1 MTRPNLPGLGLG
13 GINLEQDG
21 FNIAR
26 KAALAVIVALAGGE
40 LLDEVTGQRNPTFD
54 FVPGWLRDEVIK
66 VIGAAEQTVGAPL
79 FQTIVSGA
87 TGLDLSSAAGRQEAD
102 AVKMIERIL
111 GFAIGLPFATQKL
124 EAGLTALLG
133 EHAPRGLIEAI
144 SDMPSELGVNF
155 FIGTILERIFETAVS
170 RPLEEAIAEQK
181 RPARMEWPQ
190 IRALARQKAISHEE
204 LTSRLERAG
213 WRDVDIPLLLNLDRA
228 LVSVADLQ
236 QAYIFGLR
244 NEAYVRDYLNTLGFN
259 DEDTQLII
267 DVYLKRA
274 ETAGGD
280 QLRAVAQ
287 KGYLDGHL
295 SEAEY
300 RSRLDEAHVPPASID
315 LEVEAANLVKS
326 WSRKSLSLGE
336 IKKLFDDNLLDDNQA
351 MQRLIQQ
358 GYSEEDASVLIKDW
372 HTLKDLG
379 HPGLNENRILAY
391 LKGGVIG
398 KTEAFDRLVA
408 LGVRSTDAT
417 FLVNHPEAATQ
428 TKGHPVSQ
436 GTIVAAYK
444 DEILTRPEALQ
455 LLIENGYSEAEAQ
468 LQLQIVDVSL
478 RRGKKPRQPSKLLGE
493 AQIIEAFKLGLAE
506 ATWAVRELVTVG
518 YSEADAMLLVEIE
531 ITKLAGQ
538 VPPDWPV
545 LT

>member
-1 MTRPNLPGLGLG
+1 VSIPRLPGFPGG
-13 GINLEQDG
+13 GIDLGQDA

-26 KAALAVIVALAGGE
+26 KSALAVIIALAGGE

-54 FVPGWLRDEVIK
+54 FVPTWLRDEVIK

-111 GFAIGLPFATQKL
+111 GFAVGLPFATQKL

-133 EHAPRGLIEAI
+133 DHAPRGLIDAVSE
-144 SDMPSELGVNF
+144 MPSELGVNF

-190 IRALARQKAISHEE
+190 IRSLARQKLISPEE
-204 LTSRLERAG
+204 LRIRLERSG
-213 WRDVDIPLLLNLDRA
+213 WRDVDIPLLLGLDRQ
-228 LVSVADLQ
+228 LVSVSDLQ

-244 NEAYVRDYLNTLGFN
+244 DEAYVRDYLDTLGFN
-259 DEDTQLII
+259 AEDTQLII

-295 SEAEY
+295 SEAQY
-300 RSRLDEAHVPPASID
+300 RARLDEAHVPPASID
-315 LEVEAANLVKS
+315 LEIEAANLVKE
-326 WSRKSLSLGE
+326 WGRKTLTLSE
-336 IKKLFDDNLLDDNQA
+336 IKKLFDDGVVDDHQA
-351 MQRLIQQ
+351 ERRLIEA
-358 GYSEEDASVLIKDW
+358 GYTEEDATALIQDW
-372 HTLKDLG
+372 HRLKELG

-391 LKGGVIG
+391 LKGGVIT
-398 KTEAFDRLVA
+398 KAEAYDRLVELNVNPA
-408 LGVRSTDAT
+408 DAR
-417 FLVNHPEAATQ
+417 FLVEHPEAAPQ
-428 TKGHPVSQ
+428 TKAHPTERS
-436 GTIVAAYK
+436 TILAAYK
-444 DEILTRPEALQ
+444 DDVVDRPTALQ
-455 LLIENGYSEAEAQ
+455 LLLDRGDSEESARLE
-468 LQLQIVDVSL
+468 LQVVDVNL
-478 RRGKKPRQPSKLLGE
+478 RRGKKPRQPAKLLGE
-493 AQIIEAFKLGLAE
+493 GQIIEAFKLGLAKD
-506 ATWAVRELVTVG
+506 TWAVRELVTVG
-518 YSEADAMLLVEIE
+518 YSEADAMLLVETE
-531 ITKLAGQ
+531 IAKLAGA
-538 VPPDWPV
+538 VPADWTV